1 MTNNNKMTVVES
13 GNSLHIY
20 TDDVKAYKQIPA
32 GNYIVRFHEMRG
44 FWLDKYDNF
53 NLNEHIYGV
62 HDAKAKKV
70 LRTFSCFDRSLGV
83 ILSGDKGIGK
93 SLFAKLLSKMAI
105 ERGWPVIIVDKAY
118 PGIANYIESIK
129 QEVVIL
135 FDEFDKTFGEVAA
148 KEGEAGPQAGLLTLF
163 DGLSGG
169 KKLFIITCNSLY
181 KLNEYL
187 INRPGRFHYHFRFEY
202 PTPEETKI
210 YLNDKVDDRYKD
222 QIEKVVEFSN
232 KVQLNY
238 DCLRAI
244 ATELNM
250 GESFSDAISD
260 LNIIKNDGE
269 YYDIIFTFANGDKMS
284 IKGMKLDFFNEETV
298 YCDGYNR
305 HGDNV
310 VDFEFSLENAKFDIN
325 TGNYKIDPSDV
336 NLIWRYDDEKDYE
349 YRDEYIDIKAKGL
362 SSVVLKRRATK
373 NIHYTV

>member
-62 HDAKAKKV
+62 HEAKAKKV

-105 ERGWPVIIVDKAY
+105 ERGWPVIIVDNAY

-148 KEGEAGPQAGLLTLF
+148 KEGEAAKDKTLVEKTEEALMEEYNALLDEAVEKNILLEDADKKTIVEQIAEL
-163 DGLSGG
+163 
-169 KKLFIITCNSLY
+169 KKLLG
-181 KLNEYL
+181 KE
-187 INRPGRFHYHFRFEY
+187 
-202 PTPEETKI
+202 
-210 YLNDKVDDRYKD
+210 
-222 QIEKVVEFSN
+222 
-232 KVQLNY
+232 
-238 DCLRAI
+238 
-244 ATELNM
+244 
-250 GESFSDAISD
+250 
-260 LNIIKNDGE
+260 
-269 YYDIIFTFANGDKMS
+269 
-284 IKGMKLDFFNEETV
+284 
-298 YCDGYNR
+298 
-305 HGDNV
+305 
-310 VDFEFSLENAKFDIN
+310 
-325 TGNYKIDPSDV
+325 
-336 NLIWRYDDEKDYE
+336 
-349 YRDEYIDIKAKGL
+349 
-362 SSVVLKRRATK
+362 
-373 NIHYTV
+373 